1 MSTFSLA
8 ISYSNSPKTDTM
20 FGLFKKKSKREQLME
35 KYNKL
40 TQEAYELSHRDRKA
54 SDLKTAEAQEVLKE
68 MEQLEEE

>member
-1 MSTFSLA
+1 
-8 ISYSNSPKTDTM
+8 M